1 MGARASDAD
10 FSAAGSSG
18 VGRASLG
25 FARVTES
32 LLDVTEHVSAVSG
45 VSHGAVVTFIGQ
57 VRDHDPDALGRVT
70 GLDYSA
76 HPDAG
81 RIIGEIAERV
91 LTQHPLV
98 VLAVSHRIGHLE
110 VGDLALVAAVASA
123 HRGDAFAA
131 CEALVEAVKA
141 EVPIW
146 KKQYE
151 VDGTHSWVGL

>member
-1 MGARASDAD
+1 M
-10 FSAAGSSG
+10 
-18 VGRASLG
+18 GRASVG

-57 VRDHDPDALGRVT
+57 VRDHDPDAVGRVT

-81 RIIGEIAERV
+81 RIIVEIAERV

>member
-1 MGARASDAD
+1 MKMAAS
-10 FSAAGSSG
+10 GSGPESG
-18 VGRASLG
+18 PATPG

-32 LLDVTEHVSAVSG
+32 LLDIDEHVSSVSG

-57 VRDHDPDALGRVT
+57 VRDHDPDAVGRVT

-81 RIIGEIAERV
+81 RIIGEIMDRV
-91 LTQHPLV
+91 GAQHPLV

-131 CEALVEAVKA
+131 CEALVEAVKF
-141 EVPIW
+141 ELPIW

-151 VDGTHSWVGL
+151 IDGTHSWVGL

>member
-1 MGARASDAD
+1 M
-10 FSAAGSSG
+10 AA
-18 VGRASLG
+18 G
-25 FARVTES
+25 FARVTQS
-32 LLDVTEHVSAVSG
+32 PLDVGEHISAVSDAT
-45 VSHGAVVTFIGQ
+45 HGAVVTFIGQ
-57 VRDHDPDALGRVT
+57 VRDHDPDATGRVT

-81 RIIGEIAERV
+81 RLIGEIADRV
-91 LTQHPLV
+91 RGQHPLV
-98 VLAVSHRIGHLE
+98 VLAVSHRIGHLD

-131 CEALVEAVKA
+131 CESLVETVKA

-151 VDGTHSWVGL
+151 VDGTNSWVGL